1 MNKKEKL
8 DIKLSIMKEMLI
20 DNKNSI
26 KILKENQ
33 EKNRIIV
40 DMDLN
45 KNNNKNTK

>member
-26 KILKENQ
+26 KVLKEKQ
-33 EKNRIIV
+33 EKNKIIAE
-40 DMDLN
+40 DDLN
-45 KNNNKNTK
+45 KDNNNKNK